1 MKKMVL
7 AVLGLCTCLTG
18 LQFAS
23 SVSTKAADTK
33 SVPLTNLES
42 GVEYSYDLDGDG
54 QDETLSYTMDD
65 AGNYILS
72 VNGENLL
79 SLPLG
84 EWYYGA
90 SLQIADLDGG
100 DDALDL
106 FAYAYCCSDDIGY
119 SALYRY
125 ENGSLNCLYSGDED
139 GMYGYIEEVSGNGLF
154 SLCVDRCV
162 NLDCLIGNH
171 WDLIEYEV
179 ANGLV
184 SRVATDVIEID
195 KILTPEGVKKGSL
208 TPVSALS
215 LYTEADASSET
226 FTIPENDLLT
236 PVVIKMAGNDTYVG
250 FEAADGQIGYLNIAD
265 FGYDHPAFTDIC
277 LAD

>member
-42 GVEYSYDLDGDG
+42 GVDYSYDLDGDG
-54 QDETLSYTMDD
+54 EDETLSYTMDD

-90 SLQIADLDGG
+90 SLQIANLDGG

-106 FAYAYCCSDDIGY
+106 FCPNCDYNIRKYVKELQKQAKKTGEKVFTGI
-119 SALYRY
+119 ALSSVYD
-125 ENGSLNCLYSGDED
+125 SGDED

-184 SRVATDVIEID
+184 NRVATDVIEVD

-215 LYTEADASSET
+215 LYTEADASS
-226 FTIPENDLLT
+226 
-236 PVVIKMAGNDTYVG
+236 
-250 FEAADGQIGYLNIAD
+250 
-265 FGYDHPAFTDIC
+265 
-277 LAD
+277 